1 MGTLRKLLGLISL
14 GCYLVVLLLVSAWP
28 KPIEGQGFLADITN
42 QILMFSKSVTWLRW
56 LKYDQLE
63 ALANVLLY
71 VPLGV
76 LLVVISDKT
85 KLWLLC
91 LVPIMVS
98 LLAEGSQRLFLQDR
112 YATANDVFLNSLG
125 GILGLFIA
133 ASIRQLKRIS
143 KQER

>member
-1 MGTLRKLLGLISL
+1 LRKLLGLISL

-76 LLVVISDKT
+76 LLVVISDKR
-85 KLWLLC
+85 KLWLLFF
-91 LVPIMVS
+91 VPIVVS
-98 LLAEGSQRLFLQDR
+98 LLAEGSQRLFLPDR
-112 YATANDVFLNSLG
+112 TATANDFFLNSLG

>member
-1 MGTLRKLLGLISL
+1 MRKLLGLISL

>member
-1 MGTLRKLLGLISL
+1 MRKTLGLISL
-14 GCYLVVLLLVSAWP
+14 GCYLIVLFLVSVWP
-28 KPIEGQGFLADITN
+28 KPIEGQGFLVDITN
-42 QILMFSKSVTWLRW
+42 QILLFSNSVTWLLW

-63 ALANVLLY
+63 ALANVFLY

-85 KLWLLC
+85 ELWLLC
-91 LVPIMVS
+91 FAPIVVS
-98 LLAEGSQRLFLQDR
+98 LLAEGSQRLFLPDR
-112 YATANDVFLNSLG
+112 TATANDVFLNSLG

>member
-1 MGTLRKLLGLISL
+1 M
-14 GCYLVVLLLVSAWP
+14 SAWP

-133 ASIRQLKRIS
+133 ASMRQLKRIS
-143 KQER
+143 KQGR

>member
-1 MGTLRKLLGLISL
+1 VGTLRKLLGLISL

>member
-1 MGTLRKLLGLISL
+1 
-14 GCYLVVLLLVSAWP
+14 
-28 KPIEGQGFLADITN
+28 
-42 QILMFSKSVTWLRW
+42 MFSKSVTWLRW

-133 ASIRQLKRIS
+133 ASMRQLKRIS
-143 KQER
+143 KQGR